1 MPTPA
6 IDCAVL
12 GLRLRVCVLSLQKH
26 WCYAEECDQ
35 LALTFTNLLSVVTDV
50 IRCSDVTVLSHGHVY
65 WLNLCLPAGPLRL
78 QIEECLY
85 IMFRMFD
92 GLKPSG
98 SLPFKTGDYRTRE
111 IERGRRTDTG
121 RRGADKKPVAGRWRA
136 NRTSFNLHSSAG
148 REQPDHVKVDPAC
161 PEKAACVPAGP
172 GTCASLSEPVPR
184 TAHRTP
190 QPAHA
195 P

>member
-1 MPTPA
+1 ML
-6 IDCAVL
+6 CWGRVC
-12 GLRLRVCVLSLQKH
+12 VCVLSLQKH

-35 LALTFTNLLSVVTDV
+35 SALTFTNLLSVLTDV
-50 IRCSDVTVLSHGHVY
+50 IRC
-65 WLNLCLPAGPLRL
+65 
-78 QIEECLY
+78 EECLY
-85 IMFRMFD
+85 TMFRMFD

-98 SLPFKTGDYRTRE
+98 SLPLKTGDYRSRE

-161 PEKAACVPAGP
+161 PEKAVCVPAGP
-172 GTCASLSEPVPR
+172 GTCASLSEPNP
-184 TAHRTP
+184 TTYRTP
-190 QPAHA
+190 YTAARPRPASRSFK
-195 P
+195 PRSLTLTFSK